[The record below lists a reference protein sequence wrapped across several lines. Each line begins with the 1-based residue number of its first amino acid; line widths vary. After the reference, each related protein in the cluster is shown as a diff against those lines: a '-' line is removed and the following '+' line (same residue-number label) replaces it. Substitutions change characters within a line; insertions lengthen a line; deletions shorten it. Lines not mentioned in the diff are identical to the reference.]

1 MKKIIIIL
9 VLLISTFF
17 ISYNRKVSVEKINL
31 SLQEN
36 ELGIIFIDINNNNGL
51 LLSLNNKNILYLIK
65 YSNYDDIVKYLNPLN
80 INIDYVIMNS
90 DYNVVGNKIVFN
102 DYLYLDNITFNKKD
116 YVIINYNDQTLC
128 INPTLNNCDYIYY
141 TYETKFYINDYT
153 KIFIYN
159 DIINKDK
166 FYDKWVD
173 SYKIS
178 KNIYTILK
186 IKDNYEVLEIP
197 KNI

>member
-17 ISYNRKVSVEKINL
+17 ISNNSKVSVEKINL

-36 ELGIIFIDINNNNGL
+36 ELGIIFININNNNGL

-65 YSNYDDIVKYLNPLN
+65 YSNYDDIFKYLNPLN
-80 INIDYVIMNS
+80 INIDYTIMNS

-102 DYLYLDNITFNKKD
+102 DYLYLNNITFNKKD
-116 YVIINYNDQTLC
+116 YIIINYNDQTLC
-128 INPTLNNCDYIYY
+128 INPTYNNCDYIYY
-141 TYETKFYINDYT
+141 TYDTKFYINDYT

-178 KNIYTILK
+178 KNNYTILK
-186 IKDNYEVLEIP
+186 IKDTYEVLEIP